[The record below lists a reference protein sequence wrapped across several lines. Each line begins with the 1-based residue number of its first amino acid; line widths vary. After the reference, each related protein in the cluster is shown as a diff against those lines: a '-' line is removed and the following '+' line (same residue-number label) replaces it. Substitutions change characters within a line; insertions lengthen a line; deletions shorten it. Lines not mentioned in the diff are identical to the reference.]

1 MNEPATLQS
10 DIIKFVELQN
20 RLDQM
25 LDELKRELVDRI
37 LYTRNPHPE
46 SPSSPVVIVRF
57 NELLE
62 SSIWDP
68 KYYSQVEQAK
78 AVEAMLKPCA
88 DVLSLMKRVAELV
101 KAKCVNVP
109 NNKVALNK
117 WTVQA
122 LQSSELYKAFLSLES
137 KEDLA

>member
-10 DIIKFVELQN
+10 DIIKFIELQN

-25 LDELKRELVDRI
+25 LDELKRELVNRI

-68 KYYSQVEQAK
+68 KYYSQNEQAK

-88 DVLSLMKRVAELV
+88 NVPSLMKRVAELV
-101 KAKCVNVP
+101 KTGWVNMP
-109 NNKVALNK
+109 NNRVALNK
-117 WTVQA
+117 WTVQS
-122 LQSSELYKAFLSLES
+122 LQSSELYKAFVSLHPMEN
-137 KEDLA
+137 